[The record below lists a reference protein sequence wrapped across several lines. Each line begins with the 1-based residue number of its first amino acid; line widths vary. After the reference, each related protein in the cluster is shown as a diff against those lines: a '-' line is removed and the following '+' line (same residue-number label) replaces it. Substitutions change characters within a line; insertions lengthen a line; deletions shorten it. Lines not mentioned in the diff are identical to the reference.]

1 MKVHFYN
8 SRTIFLS
15 SKRGSRMLTLH
26 TIVNDSLLIQDHFW
40 NGNSENINKLNQSLD
55 IIKSKSKGNKIYII
69 NRDPFDMISS
79 GLWNIFE
86 FMLTKPEHPPTL
98 EHIRK
103 DFKSTDEFHWL
114 NQFMYLTASKQNTG
128 NNYAGKTIKDN
139 IPQQKLLKLLNT
151 HVEVFNN
158 NGIQFINTFK
168 TDDHLVTSQGLI
180 KHIYE
185 SLDNCI
191 IVDLKYD
198 GNLLNFLGF
207 NFSDEENNSIKN
219 LTSQKQGK
227 LFYKMFLEYVLTQNI
242 NSVINGFKH
251 IYGKCSAVRN
261 SSLVKINKN
270 DEIINHVNNEVK
282 IYNELKQYTIS

>member
-1 MKVHFYN
+1 MKVRFYN
-8 SRTIFLS
+8 NKTIIYS
-15 SKRGSRMLTLH
+15 SKRGSRMIHH
-26 TIVNDSLLIQDHFW
+26 TIEFDSLFINDLFW
-40 NGNSENINKLNQSLD
+40 NGVSNDINNLNELLD
-55 IIKSKSKGNKIYII
+55 ILKFKSKGNKVYII

-79 GLWNIFE
+79 GFWNIFE
-86 FMLTKPEHPPTL
+86 FILTKPEHSPAL

-114 NQFMYLTASKQNTG
+114 NQFMYLTASKHNTD
-128 NNYAGKTIKDN
+128 NNYFGKTIKDN
-139 IPQQKLLKLLNT
+139 IPQEKLLKILNT

-158 NGIQFINTFK
+158 SGIQLINAFK
-168 TDDHLVTSQGLI
+168 TDNHLITCQGLV

-227 LFYKMFLEYVLTQNI
+227 LFYKMFLEYMLTQNI
-242 NSVINGFKH
+242 NSVINGFKD
-251 IYGKCSAVRN
+251 IYGKCSVVRN

-282 IYNELKQYTIS
+282 IHNELKQYTIS

>member
-1 MKVHFYN
+1 MKAHFYN
-8 SRTIFLS
+8 NRTIFFS
-15 SKRGSRMLTLH
+15 SKRGSRMLNLH
-26 TIVNDSLLIQDHFW
+26 TSENDSLIVHDCFW
-40 NGNSENINKLNQSLD
+40 NGISED
-55 IIKSKSKGNKIYII
+55 IIDLNKSLNIVKSKSDGNKIYII

-86 FMLTKPEHPPTL
+86 FMFTKPELSPTL
-98 EHIRK
+98 ENIRK
-103 DFKSTDEFHWL
+103 DFKSADYFHWL
-114 NQFMYLTASKQNTG
+114 NQFMYLTATKKNTY
-128 NNYAGKTIKDN
+128 NNYSGKTIKDN
-139 IPQQKLLKLLNT
+139 IPQQKLLKLLNI

-158 NGIQFINTFK
+158 NGIQFLNTFQS
-168 TDDHLVTSQGLI
+168 DDHLVTSQGLI

-185 SLDNCI
+185 SLDNCD

-198 GNLLNFLGF
+198 GNLLKFLGF

-227 LFYKMFLEYVLTQNI
+227 LFYKMFLEYMLTQNI
-242 NSVINGFKH
+242 NSVINGFKD

-261 SSLVKINKN
+261 SSLVKIHKN

>member
-1 MKVHFYN
+1 MKANFYN
-8 SRTIFLS
+8 NRTIFYS
-15 SKRGSRMLTLH
+15 SKRGSRMINFH
-26 TIVNDSLLIQDHFW
+26 TIVNDSLNIEDLFW
-40 NGNSENINKLNQSLD
+40 NGKSEDINNLNKSLD
-55 IIKSKSKGNKIYII
+55 IVKSKSKGNKVYII

-86 FMLTKPEHPPTL
+86 FMLTRPEHPPTL

-103 DFKSTDEFHWL
+103 DFKSTDVFHWL
-114 NQFMYLTASKQNTG
+114 NQFMYLTATKNNTG
-128 NNYAGKTIKDN
+128 NNYSGKTIKDN

-158 NGIQFINTFK
+158 NRIHFVNIFK
-168 TDDHLVTSQGLI
+168 SDDHLVTSQGLI

-185 SLDNCI
+185 SLNNCI
-191 IVDLKYD
+191 IVDLKYN

-227 LFYKMFLEYVLTQNI
+227 LFYKMFLEYMLTQNI
-242 NSVINGFKH
+242 NSVINGFKD

>member
-1 MKVHFYN
+1 MKANFYN
-8 SRTIFLS
+8 NRTIFFS
-15 SKRGSRMLTLH
+15 SKRGSRMLNLH
-26 TIVNDSLLIQDHFW
+26 TSENDSLIVQDCFW
-40 NGNSENINKLNQSLD
+40 NGISED
-55 IIKSKSKGNKIYII
+55 IIDLNKSLNIVKSKSDGNKIYII

-79 GLWNIFE
+79 GLWNVFE
-86 FMLTKPEHPPTL
+86 FMFTKPELSPTL
-98 EHIRK
+98 ENIRK
-103 DFKSTDEFHWL
+103 DFKSADYFHWL
-114 NQFMYLTASKQNTG
+114 NQFMYLTATKKNTY
-128 NNYAGKTIKDN
+128 NNYSGKTIKDN
-139 IPQQKLLKLLNT
+139 IPQQKLLKLLNI

-158 NGIQFINTFK
+158 NGIQFLNTFQS
-168 TDDHLVTSQGLI
+168 DDHLVTSQGLI

-185 SLDNCI
+185 SLDNCD

-198 GNLLNFLGF
+198 GNLLKFLGF

-227 LFYKMFLEYVLTQNI
+227 LFYKMFLEYMLTQNI
-242 NSVINGFKH
+242 NSVINGFKD

-261 SSLVKINKN
+261 SSLVKIHKN